1 VTNPPWSQGLGE
13 FRCLRSLRRA
23 PRTLGHHHLDD
34 AIVKVA
40 LELERIAL
48 SDDYFVENNLSP
60 NIDFYSAITLQG
72 ARLTTEIFTVLYAIR
87 VFDAQQHVV
96 RVERRRAG
104 RGVARSWQ
112 AKHMSR
118 FAGCSVKRRPKRSK
132 AKE

>member
-1 VTNPPWSQGLGE
+1 MQTDCQEVLD
-13 FRCLRSLRRA
+13 
-23 PRTLGHHHLDD
+23 TLGRDHRDD
-34 AIVKVA
+34 PIVKVA

-96 RVERRRAG
+96 RVERRVLDAQQHVVRVERRRA
-104 RGVARSWQ
+104 
-112 AKHMSR
+112 
-118 FAGCSVKRRPKRSK
+118 
-132 AKE
+132 